1 MPVCIDYQTVTLLNV
16 EDFGICS
23 IFERS
28 WHDVKVF
35 LSLTISIKDW
45 QFAQNIPDMVYRNL
59 F

>member
-1 MPVCIDYQTVTLLNV
+1 MPLCIDYQTVTLLNV

-28 WHDVKVF
+28 KT
-35 LSLTISIKDW
+35 LLRLTISIKDW
-45 QFAQNIPDMVYRNL
+45 QFAQNISDMVYRNL